1 MIWGTRAEREVVRK
15 MNIIIAL
22 IVIFWVAALVYKK
35 YKAQAVLFLAGF
47 ILMAAA
53 YFMGMGGPLNAKA
66 ATGNFIFDM
75 FEFVRT
81 VFSSR
86 AGGLGLN
93 IMAVAGFARYMDHI
107 GASRALVN
115 LTIKPLLALKSPYIV
130 LSACWVVGMV
140 IGLAIN
146 SASGLAMLLMVTM
159 YPVLLALGVSKL
171 SAAAAIATTLCLDW
185 SPSDTGT
192 IFAAE
197 LAKID
202 PVTYWHSYQVPVA
215 LCVFPVVAVL
225 HFFTQKYMD
234 KRDGHVV
241 QPQVAEVHV
250 ENATNQDLMQNKTPL
265 CYAVLPVVPLA
276 LILSFSNLWI
286 AGIKMNIIMA
296 MFIGTVVGMI
306 FQYVR
311 TRDGKAT
318 LEDLQVFFDGMGRQM
333 AAVVTLIVAGETF
346 AKGLMVIG
354 AIDALINA
362 SQNSG
367 FGGVGITVVM
377 VSIIA
382 ISSVVM
388 GSGNAPFFAFA
399 NLVPAIAA
407 KTGVATVTMILP
419 MHFIASAARAIS
431 PITAVIVVTAGMAGI
446 SPFDLVKRTAIPM
459 IGACITLVLA
469 SFWFNL

>member
-1 MIWGTRAEREVVRK
+1 
-15 MNIIIAL
+15 MNIILAVL
-22 IVIFWVAALVYKK
+22 VVLWVGTLVYKR
-35 YKAQAVLFLAGF
+35 YKAQAVLFLAGI
-47 ILMAAA
+47 ILMIAASL
-53 YFMGMGGPLNAKA
+53 MGYKSPLAAKA
-66 ATGNFIFDM
+66 ATGFFLFDI
-75 FEFVRT
+75 FEFIKS

-86 AGGLGLN
+86 AAGLGLN

-130 LSACWVVGMV
+130 MSGCWAMGMC

-146 SASGLAMLLMVTM
+146 SASGLAMLLMVTV

-197 LAKID
+197 IAKVD
-202 PVTYWHSYQVPVA
+202 PVTYWHSYQVPIA
-215 LCVFPVVAVL
+215 LCVFPVVAIL
-225 HFFTQKYMD
+225 HFFTQRYMD

-241 QPQVAEVHV
+241 QPQIAEVNTDNV
-250 ENATNQDLMQNKTPL
+250 DTSAADKEVPL
-265 CYAVLPVVPLA
+265 IYALLPVIPLA
-276 LILSFSNLWI
+276 LILSFSSLWI
-286 AGIKMNIIMA
+286 SWIKMNIIMA
-296 MFIGTVVGMI
+296 MFIGTVIGMI
-306 FQYVR
+306 FQFIR
-311 TRDGKAT
+311 TRDGKST

-333 AAVVTLIVAGETF
+333 ANVVSLIVAGETF

-354 AIDALINA
+354 AIDALIGA
-362 SQNSG
+362 AQNSG
-367 FGGVGITVVM
+367 FGGVGITLVM
-377 VSIIA
+377 VGIIGVSA
-382 ISSVVM
+382 IVM

-399 NLVPAIAA
+399 NLVPDIAA
-407 KTGVATVTMILP
+407 KTGIATVLMILP

-446 SPFDLVKRTAIPM
+446 SSFDLVKRTAIPM
-459 IGACITLVLA
+459 IGACITLVAANFFL
-469 SFWFNL
+469 FF